1 MANSAADGE
10 QLGGQQADGGRMD
23 EQQRVGAAE
32 ALEMNGTLNIF
43 PFSPFRHSRIGQQ
56 KW

>member
-32 ALEMNGTLNIF
+32 ALEVNGTLNIF

-56 KW
+56 K